1 MEGCTLRHLTG
12 VGNNQNKPSSKK
24 NKEKKWISLDKVN
37 QLPGPTQR
45 ILNLIQYDSQNVTNV
60 YI

>member
-1 MEGCTLRHLTG
+1 MEGWTLRHLTE

-24 NKEKKWISLDKVN
+24 KKEKKWISLDRLN

-45 ILNLIQYDSQNVTNV
+45 ILNLIQYDSQKVPNV

>member
-1 MEGCTLRHLTG
+1 M
-12 VGNNQNKPSSKK
+12 GNNQNKLSSKK

-45 ILNLIQYDSQNVTNV
+45 ILNLIQYNSQKVPNV

>member
-1 MEGCTLRHLTG
+1 M
-12 VGNNQNKPSSKK
+12 GNNQNKLSSKK
-24 NKEKKWISLDKVN
+24 NKEKKWISLDRVN

-45 ILNLIQYDSQNVTNV
+45 ILNLIQYDSQKVPNV